1 MDADLR
7 WALST
12 PWVAARLGIDPLR
25 VERLRRAGELFA
37 VRPAG
42 CADWLYPSWQFDS
55 TRRVRPAVASLLRE
69 ARDQGIGAARLH
81 DLLTQRTGLLEG
93 KRLLVDVLLEGGE
106 ERVLA
111 AVRLAAAA

>member
-42 CADWLYPSWQFDS
+42 CADWLYPSWQFES
-55 TRRVRPAVASLLRE
+55 TGRVRPAVASLLRE
-69 ARDQGIGAARLH
+69 AREQGIGAARLH
-81 DLLTQRTGLLEG
+81 ELLTRRTGLVEG
-93 KRLLVDVLLEGGE
+93 KRLLDALLEGGE

>member
-7 WALST
+7 WAMST

-42 CADWLYPSWQFDS
+42 SADWLYPSWQFETS
-55 TRRVRPAVASLLRE
+55 GRVRPAVSALLRT
-69 ARDQGIGAARLH
+69 ARVARIPSWSGS
-81 DLLTQRTGLLEG
+81 RSWCPEP
-93 KRLLVDVLLEGGE
+93 RCA
-106 ERVLA
+106 LA
-111 AVRLAAAA
+111 AGAGF

>member
-12 PWVAARLGIDPLR
+12 PWVAARLGVDPLR

-55 TRRVRPAVASLLRE
+55 TGRVRPAVASLLRE
-69 ARDQGIGAARLH
+69 AREQGIGSARVH
-81 DLLTQRTGLLEG
+81 ELLTRRTGLVEG
-93 KRLLVDVLLEGGE
+93 RRFLDVLLEGGE

>member
-7 WALST
+7 WALTT

-42 CADWLYPSWQFDS
+42 CGDWLYPSWQFDS

-69 ARDQGIGAARLH
+69 AREQGIAAARLH
-81 DLLTQRTGLLEG
+81 ELLTRRTGLLGG
-93 KRLLVDVLLEGGE
+93 KRLLDALLEGDE

>member
-7 WALST
+7 WALTT

-25 VERLRRAGELFA
+25 VERLFA
-37 VRPAG
+37 VRSP
-42 CADWLYPSWQFDS
+42 
-55 TRRVRPAVASLLRE
+55 
-69 ARDQGIGAARLH
+69 AARR
-81 DLLTQRTGLLEG
+81 RTGLVEG
-93 KRLLVDVLLEGGE
+93 KRLIDALLEGGE

>member
-12 PWVAARLGIDPLR
+12 PWVAARLGLDPLR
-25 VERLRRAGELFA
+25 VVLDA
-37 VRPAG
+37 
-42 CADWLYPSWQFDS
+42 
-55 TRRVRPAVASLLRE
+55 
-69 ARDQGIGAARLH
+69 
-81 DLLTQRTGLLEG
+81 
-93 KRLLVDVLLEGGE
+93 LLEGGE